1 MSYWACAQTEPH
13 REAAAT
19 HFLGLAGYQVYCP
32 RLRLIR
38 PRRGRKVVSH
48 PPLFPG
54 YLFVAIVAGWWNAR
68 WCPGIVKLLANGDAP
83 MPVPESLI
91 AEIKGRERGGLVE
104 LPKPPSGLHVGDK
117 VRITAGAFSGHL
129 GLYQGMRPHERVL
142 VLLTLLG
149 GQSRVELGRAAI
161 EPVRS

>member
-1 MSYWACAQTEPH
+1 MYWCCAQTEPK

-38 PRRGRKVVSH
+38 PRRGRKVESR
-48 PPLFPG
+48 PALFPS
-54 YLFVAIVAGWWNAR
+54 YLFVLITTGWWNAR
-68 WCPGIVKLLANGDAP
+68 WCPGVVRLLANGETP
-83 MPVPESLI
+83 MVVPDTLI

-104 LPKPPSGLHVGDK
+104 LPRRDGLRPGEQVC
-117 VRITAGAFSGHL
+117 VLAGPLTGHI
-129 GLYQGMRPHERVL
+129 GLYAEQRPHERVL
-142 VLLTLLG
+142 VLLALLG
-149 GQSRVELGRAAI
+149 GQSRVELARAAI

>member
-1 MSYWACAQTEPH
+1 VYWCCAQTEPK

-38 PRRGRKVVSH
+38 PRRGRKVESR
-48 PPLFPG
+48 PALFPS
-54 YLFVAIVAGWWNAR
+54 YLFVLITTGWWNAR
-68 WCPGIVKLLANGDAP
+68 WCPGVVRLLANGETP
-83 MPVPESLI
+83 MVVPDTLI

-104 LPKPPSGLHVGDK
+104 LPRRDGLRPGEQVC
-117 VRITAGAFSGHL
+117 VLAGPLTGHI
-129 GLYQGMRPHERVL
+129 GLYAEQRPHERVL
-142 VLLTLLG
+142 VLLALLG
-149 GQSRVELGRAAI
+149 GQSRVELARAAI